1 MKNQILEFG
10 LVNKV
15 VVIPFQKEIEK
26 FWNSIDIAVVP
37 STEPEPFGMV
47 VIEAMLAKKPVIASN
62 HGGPTEIII
71 QNETGLLFEPNNHN
85 SLSNALEKLIQDKQ
99 LRMLYG
105 ENGFNRVHTTFSLE
119 SHVNHFEKIFD
130 ELLN

>member
-1 MKNQILEFG
+1 MQYVARLG
-10 LVNKV
+10 
-15 VVIPFQKEIEK
+15 
-26 FWNSIDIAVVP
+26 
-37 STEPEPFGMV
+37 
-47 VIEAMLAKKPVIASN
+47 N